1 MATTNDTP
9 IWIGVDDGHY
19 AIKGVG
25 AFNSQKFLSRACM
38 GRRGGYLGVG
48 EKDYSCTY
56 GTSEGDWTVDES
68 LDEYA
73 PTRFDGY
80 PKSALALVFIHH
92 MLRRLQCGGREVCVV
107 SGLPIGRYYTNSLE
121 ASEGI
126 ITAKRDNLLRN
137 TVSVAP
143 PNDGD
148 VAVVGRHIVMAQ
160 GLAMFFDQIMDMQG
174 KPSKARSGKPVVN
187 QSMAIVDIGGR
198 TLDCLIVKGGKLTFR
213 ETRNIGGM
221 DLEDQIASALREHF
235 ETSEPTPRMLMSAI
249 ANGTCE
255 VRGKTHDVSQAIKKP
270 KEMFADHVVEVVRS
284 IFGTKIDDAER
295 LVLGG
300 GTAAHVWRAFNK
312 EWGDFAE
319 LIPEPEY
326 ANARGMYKYGRF
338 VRGNKK
344 PGAEQ

>member
-1 MATTNDTP
+1 MTKTNNSP
-9 IWIGVDDGHY
+9 IWVGIDDGHY

-25 AFNSQKFLSRACM
+25 TYSQQKFLSRACM

-56 GTSEGDWTVDES
+56 GTDDGDWTVDES

-73 PTRFDGY
+73 PTRFDDY

-126 ITAKRDNLLRN
+126 ISAKRDNLLRRS
-137 TVSVAP
+137 VSIASQNEEKVATI
-143 PNDGD
+143 
-148 VAVVGRHIVMAQ
+148 GRHIVIAQ

-174 KPSKARSGKPVVN
+174 KPTKAKNGKPSLN

-213 ETRNIGGM
+213 ETRNLGGM
-221 DLEDQIASALREHF
+221 DLEDQVSSALQEYF
-235 ETSEPTPRMLMSAI
+235 DTSEPTPRMRMSAI
-249 ANGTCE
+249 ATGICE
-255 VRGKTHDVSQAIKKP
+255 VRGKQHDVSNIIKKP
-270 KEMFADHVVEVVRS
+270 KDMFADHIVEVVRAV
-284 IFGTKIDDAER
+284 FGTKIDDAER

-300 GTAAHVWRAFNK
+300 GTATHVWNAFHK

-319 LIPEPEY
+319 LIPQAEY
-326 ANARGMYKYGRF
+326 ANARGMYKFGRF
-338 VRGNKK
+338 VRGNTK
-344 PGAEQ
+344 